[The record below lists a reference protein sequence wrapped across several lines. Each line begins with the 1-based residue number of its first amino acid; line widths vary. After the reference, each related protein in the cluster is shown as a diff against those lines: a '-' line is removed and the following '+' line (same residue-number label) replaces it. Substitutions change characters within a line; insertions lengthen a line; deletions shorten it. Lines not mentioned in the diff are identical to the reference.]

1 MAKEYK
7 NRESYELTKAPKTVL
22 QDKLKDLEVPVYLES
37 IEFTEEQKNRIKKDI
52 REEMEAIK
60 EERDGE
66 QLDAKFDALDDQ
78 HNGKL
83 PEDTRRQFN
92 LTLRITMQHEDRIV
106 NNIMEA
112 FLDMDPR
119 FSISPRPGFE
129 AAGGTEICEKQS
141 DFLDD
146 RLDYLPYRPEAEKVV
161 RSSVRKGVGFMKIF
175 HYIHCEKRRR
185 EEEYIGKVE
194 VIGMDPKTQMPI
206 LENKGLKEFLAN
218 WPEAE
223 KDYPGLV
230 KQLNEEKP
238 INIIAEY
245 KETVYND
252 AKFRHIDNK
261 NFYCRIATEG
271 YEGLKTTRLTGE
283 RISMTWWE
291 LQQAEYEKK
300 FTNIDELTY
309 DKKDKDKKTREKG
322 YENKSYDIMEYV
334 YYFKMKEGD
343 DDPVKIVCWI
353 SEEKEIVLG
362 GILYPFYAIDCYY
375 VPHHIKH
382 TKSGMYQTG
391 LAEDMSDD
399 EYAAAIF
406 LNSALEGAYISNL
419 ITPITQEDSD
429 VDKQFNEKR
438 FVHGLP
444 INAKPGEVDFLQKYM
459 KPTNVGDMFAI
470 LQYLKQGVSD
480 KTGISSGSISGR
492 ADPLDPN
499 APARKTAMLLQESN
513 KNMRAYVFAIGP
525 AFNTTGEILLQ
536 MYYQIS
542 KEGRKFKQRRSEQA
556 NQMPFAEISRAE
568 LGAHSIIEV
577 RAYQFDFDKQNE
589 KQIDLAFYQIVRQ
602 EPLVAG
608 EPESVHLLL
617 KNLMKSWSP
626 KWKHLVNQM
635 LPPIEQVKQAK
646 LQVAI
651 QAVTQYIQAKKQES
665 DMMGQPMQLK
675 MEELL
680 PLIQQ
685 MTQELATAPSK
696 EVMQEREKQ
705 AKKGQPA

>member
-1 MAKEYK
+1 MAETKKREEYI
-7 NRESYELTKAPKTVL
+7 LTKAPKTVL
-22 QDKLKDLEVPVYLES
+22 QEKLKDMEVPVYLETV
-37 IEFTEEQKNRIKKDI
+37 EFTEEQKSRIKKEI
-52 REEMEAIK
+52 KEEMEAIK
-60 EERDGE
+60 DERDGE
-66 QLDAKFDALDDQ
+66 KLDQKFDALDDQ
-78 HNGKL
+78 YEGKL
-83 PEDTRRQFN
+83 PEDTMRQFN
-92 LTLRITMQHEDRIV
+92 LTCRITMQHEDRIV

-119 FSISPRPGFE
+119 FSIGPRPGFE
-129 AAGGTEICEKQS
+129 AAGGTEVCEKQS

-161 RSSVRKGVGFMKIF
+161 RSSVRKGVGILKIY
-175 HYIHCEKRRR
+175 HHIHCEKRRR

-194 VIGMDPKTQMPI
+194 VIGMDKNNMPI
-206 LENKGLKEFLAN
+206 MENKGLKQFLEN

-230 KQLNEEKP
+230 KQLKEEKT

-252 AKFRHIDNK
+252 AKFRHVDNK
-261 NFYCRIATEG
+261 NFYCRLATEG

-291 LQQAEYEKK
+291 LQQAEFEKK
-300 FTNIDELTY
+300 FTSIDELTY
-309 DKKDKDKKTREKG
+309 DGKDKDKKTRVKG

-334 YYFKMKEGD
+334 YYFKMKEED
-343 DDPVKIVCWI
+343 EEPTKLVCWVA
-353 SEEKEIVLG
+353 EEKDVVLG

-375 VPHHIKH
+375 VPHYIKH
-382 TKSGMYQTG
+382 TKAGFYQAA

-419 ITPITQEDSD
+419 VTPITPEDSD

-438 FVHGLP
+438 FVQGLP
-444 INAKPGEVDFLQKYM
+444 INAKPGEIDFLQKYM
-459 KPTNVGDMFAI
+459 KPTNVGEMFAI

-525 AFNTTGEILLQ
+525 AFNTTGDILLQ
-536 MYYQIS
+536 LYYQIS
-542 KEGRKFKQRRSEQA
+542 KEGRKFRQRRSEVA
-556 NQMPFAEISRAE
+556 NSMPFAEISRNE

-589 KQIDLAFYQIVRQ
+589 KQVDLALYQIVRQ
-602 EPLVAG
+602 EPLIAG

-617 KNLMKSWSP
+617 KSLLKSWSP
-626 KWKHLVNQM
+626 KWKHLVNQI

-646 LQVAI
+646 LQMAI
-651 QAVTQYIQAKKQES
+651 QAVAQYIEAKKKEAE
-665 DMMGQPMQLK
+665 MMGQPMTLK
-675 MEELL
+675 MEELM

-685 MTQELATAPSK
+685 MTQELATPPSEEVQK
-696 EVMQEREKQ
+696 ERKQ
-705 AKKGQPA
+705 AAKKGQP

>member
-1 MAKEYK
+1 MPETKK
-7 NRESYELTKAPKTVL
+7 REEYELKPAKKTAL
-22 QDKLKDLEVPVYLES
+22 QDKLKDAEVPVYLET
-37 IEFTEEQKNRIKKDI
+37 IEFTDDQKNRLKKEI

-60 EERDGE
+60 EEREGE
-66 QLDAKFDALDDQ
+66 HLDAKFDALDDQ
-78 HNGKL
+78 YNGKL
-83 PEDTRRQFN
+83 SEDSRRQFN

-129 AAGGTEICEKQS
+129 MAGGTEVSEKQS

-146 RLDYLPYRPEAEKVV
+146 RLDYLPYRPEAEKVT
-161 RSSVRKGVGFMKIF
+161 RSAVRKGVGFMKIF

-194 VIGMDPKTQMPI
+194 VVGMDQQGMPI
-206 LENKGLKEFLAN
+206 LKNKGLDEFLAN
-218 WPEAE
+218 WPEAGE
-223 KDYPGLV
+223 DYPGLV
-230 KQLNEEKP
+230 KQLEDEKT

-245 KETVYND
+245 KDTVYND
-252 AKFRHIDNK
+252 AKFRHVDNK
-261 NFYCRIATEG
+261 NFYCRLATEG
-271 YEGLKTTRLTGE
+271 YEGLKTTRLIGE

-309 DKKDKDKKTREKG
+309 DSKDKDKKTKEKG
-322 YENKSYDIMEYV
+322 YQNKSYNIMEYV
-334 YYFKMKEGD
+334 YYFKMKED
-343 DDPVKIVCWI
+343 DEEPIKLVCWI

-362 GILYPFYAIDCYY
+362 GILYPFYSIDCYY
-375 VPHHIKH
+375 VPHYIKH
-382 TKSGMYQTG
+382 TRSGMYQAS

-406 LNSALEGAYISNL
+406 LNSALEGAYLSNL
-419 ITPITQEDSD
+419 ITPITQEDSE
-429 VDKQFNEKR
+429 VDRQFSEKR
-438 FVHGLP
+438 FVQGLP
-444 INAKPGEVDFLQKYM
+444 IHAKPGEVDFLQKYM

-542 KEGRKFKQRRSEQA
+542 KEGRKFKQRRAEAA

-589 KQIDLAFYQIVRQ
+589 KQVDLAFYQIFRQ
-602 EPLVAG
+602 ELLIAG
-608 EPESVHLLL
+608 DPEAVHLLD
-617 KNLMKSWSP
+617 KTVIKSWSP
-626 KWKHLVNQM
+626 KWKHLVNQL
-635 LPPIEQVKQAK
+635 LPPIEQVKKAK
-646 LQVAI
+646 LQIAI
-651 QAVTQYIQAKKQES
+651 QAVAQYIEAKQKDAELT
-665 DMMGQPMQLK
+665 GQPMELK

-685 MTQELATAPSK
+685 MTQELATPPPESVQK
-696 EVMQEREKQ
+696 ERAKE
-705 AKKGQPA
+705 AKKVPA

>member
-1 MAKEYK
+1 MPETKK
-7 NRESYELTKAPKTVL
+7 REEYELKTVKKTSL
-22 QDKLKDLEVPVYLES
+22 QDKLKDAEVPVYLETL
-37 IEFTEEQKNRIKKDI
+37 ELTDDQKSRLKKEI
-52 REEMEAIK
+52 REEMAAIK
-60 EERDGE
+60 QERDGE
-66 QLDAKFDALDDQ
+66 HLDAKFDALDDQ
-78 HNGKL
+78 YNGKL
-83 PEDTRRQFN
+83 PEDTMRQFN
-92 LTLRITMQHEDRIV
+92 LTCRITMQHEDRIV

-129 AAGGTEICEKQS
+129 MAGGTEVCEKQS

-146 RLDYLPYRPEAEKVV
+146 RLDYLPYRPEAEKVAH
-161 RSSVRKGVGFMKIF
+161 SAVRKGVGFMKIF
-175 HYIHCEKRRR
+175 HYIHCEKRKR
-185 EEEYIGKVE
+185 EEEYIGKNE
-194 VIGMDPKTQMPI
+194 VVGMDKQNMPI
-206 LENKGLKEFLAN
+206 LQNKGLDEFLKN

-230 KQLNEEKP
+230 KQLKEEKP
-238 INIIAEY
+238 INIMAEY

-252 AKFRHIDNK
+252 AKFRYVDNK
-261 NFYCRIATEG
+261 NFYGRIATEG
-271 YEGLKTTRLTGE
+271 YEGLKTTRLIGE
-283 RISMTWWE
+283 CISMTWWE

-309 DKKDKDKKTREKG
+309 DKKDKDKKTRETG

-334 YYFKMKEGD
+334 YYFKMKEND
-343 DDPVKIVCWI
+343 DEPIKLVCWI

-362 GILYPFYAIDCYY
+362 AILYPFYSIDCYY
-375 VPHHIKH
+375 VPHYIKH
-382 TKSGMYQTG
+382 TRSGLYQASLG
-391 LAEDMSDD
+391 EDMSDD

-419 ITPITQEDSD
+419 VTPITPEDSD

-438 FVHGLP
+438 FVQGLP
-444 INAKPGEVDFLQKYM
+444 INAKPNEIDFLQKYM
-459 KPTNVGDMFAI
+459 KPTNVGDMLAI

-480 KTGISSGSISGR
+480 KTGVSSGSISGR

-499 APARKTAMLLQESN
+499 APARKTAMLLNESN
-513 KNMRAYVFAIGP
+513 KNMRAYIFAIGP

-536 MYYQIS
+536 LYYQIS
-542 KEGRKFKQRRSEQA
+542 KEGRKFKQRRAEAA
-556 NQMPFAEISRAE
+556 NQMPFAEISRNE
-568 LGAHSIIEV
+568 LAAHSIIEV

-589 KQIDLAFYQIVRQ
+589 KNLDLALFQIARL
-602 EPLVAG
+602 EPLIAG

-617 KNLMKSWSP
+617 KNLIKGWSP
-626 KWKHLVNQM
+626 KWKHLVNQL

-646 LQVAI
+646 LQIAI
-651 QAVTQYIQAKKQES
+651 QAVAQYIEAKKKDAE
-665 DMMGQPMQLK
+665 MMGQPMQLR

-685 MTQELATAPSK
+685 MTSELATPPSPEVQK
-696 EVMQEREKQ
+696 ERAQA
-705 AKKGQPA
+705 AKKRQA